1 MSLLVRL
8 FSIVVSIINCVKT
21 TMQYRDR
28 AEIIRQIL
36 EVANGAVDITRTKL
50 MYKAFL
56 SYAQVKVYLAL
67 LTERDLISYDSITH
81 TYKTTEKGLRL
92 LQFYNQLEHMMK
104 AEHYM

>member
-1 MSLLVRL
+1 
-8 FSIVVSIINCVKT
+8 
-21 TMQYRDR
+21 MQYRDR

-56 SYAQVKVYLAL
+56 SYTQVKEYLTL
-67 LTERDLISYDSITH
+67 LTERDLISYDSITQ

-92 LQFYNQLEHMMK
+92 LQFYNELDDMTK
-104 AEHYM
+104 ASHLQSRQQQRSAPNKTSIRK